1 MCVGGVTEKGLLWTG
16 QGCVDWVGAVEQQQP
31 QISMS
36 EQSGYLSKCDK
47 KEEGLPPPP
56 GDSESEKFCYF
67 ASTTYH
73 AHPAYFPSIE
83 QR

>member
-56 GDSESEKFCYF
+56 WGL
-67 ASTTYH
+67 
-73 AHPAYFPSIE
+73 
-83 QR
+83 

>member
-1 MCVGGVTEKGLLWTG
+1 MCRGVTEKGLLWTG

-47 KEEGLPPPP
+47 RRGYHPPLGTLKP
-56 GDSESEKFCYF
+56 SL
-67 ASTTYH
+67 
-73 AHPAYFPSIE
+73 FPLYRTAVRYLVYPTSWPYTSPV
-83 QR
+83 